1 MNVNFAIGIFVIVI
15 LFTIAIIALLVI
27 EDRDKRIRKEKGL
40 PPKKY
45 HDISDYDVTTVYT
58 IRHK

>member
-1 MNVNFAIGIFVIVI
+1 MEFVIGIFVISV
-15 LFTIAIIALLVI
+15 LFAIAIIALLVI
-27 EDRDKRIRKEKGL
+27 EDRDKRIRKEEGL

-45 HDISDYDVTTVYT
+45 HDISDYDVTTIYT